1 MNSPPAREE
10 RDCHDPVIGDSKSKK
25 ENAVDGVGGL
35 QIQFEIKKKIKSY
48 AFCRIHIKKKI
59 CLEAI
64 KLVSYE
70 FRNLNKTC

>member
-35 QIQFEIKKKIKSY
+35 QIQFEIKKKNQ
-48 AFCRIHIKKKI
+48 
-59 CLEAI
+59 
-64 KLVSYE
+64 
-70 FRNLNKTC
+70 NLPNL